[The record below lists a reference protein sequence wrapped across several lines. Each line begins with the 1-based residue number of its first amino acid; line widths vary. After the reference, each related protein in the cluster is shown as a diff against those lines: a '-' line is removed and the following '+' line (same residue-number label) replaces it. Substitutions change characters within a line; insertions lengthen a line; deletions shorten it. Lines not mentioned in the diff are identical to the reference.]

1 MRKPIK
7 ANIVR
12 PVQNFRQFAKDTAD
26 EATGLVAILEG
37 IHGEFDKFKER
48 DWRSL
53 HHLFYDHGDGVDYGD
68 FKWGMDGFGGDD
80 HRGYHSRITNSLKGI
95 SEEFRSLLVTTRDDR
110 PDRPDPGLV
119 RMLIS
124 DAIDKARSGMHR
136 FADPRVVDTLEK
148 TKRFLESGDLEKS
161 WSNEFGDDDPALPIA
176 VGLVGD
182 FLTAYMKAHL
192 LFQRVMEHGSAVLYL
207 LTGKEPPH
215 ENTEILYHASIDA
228 RNLYQDGFSKKGPAK
243 AKGIGQ
249 LGGVLKTTS
258 FTSAEWLTEEIARA
272 LLEASYIAKGVI
284 GMSDVL
290 EHAKRDGILRD
301 VQRTFW
307 GIHGCAPDDPNV
319 FSDRLHIM
327 DAYRYYLSYAEKKE
341 KRYDPLFT
349 GNIEELLI
357 ILKNA
362 SLDNIGY
369 VAARVDMTH
378 SGIEY
383 LSSMYEYRVPPTAI
397 LGNEYWVQAETDWV

>member
-1 MRKPIK
+1 VRKPIK
-7 ANIVR
+7 ANIAR

-26 EATGLVAILEG
+26 EATGLVAILKS
-37 IHGEFDKFKER
+37 IHGEFEKFEER

-53 HHLFYDHGDGVDYGD
+53 HNLFYDHDEGVDYGD
-68 FKWGMDGFGGDD
+68 FGWGMDGFGGDD
-80 HRGYHSRITNSLKGI
+80 HRGYHIRITESLKGI

-110 PDRPDPGLV
+110 PDKPDPSLV

-136 FADPRVVDTLEK
+136 FSDPRVVDTLEK
-148 TKRFLESGDLEKS
+148 TRRFLESGDLEKS

-207 LTGKEPPH
+207 LTGTEPPH
-215 ENTEILYHASIDA
+215 EAVEILYHASVEA
-228 RNLYQDGFSKKGPAK
+228 RNLYHSGFSKKGPTK
-243 AKGIGQ
+243 ARGIGQ

-258 FTSAEWLTEEIARA
+258 FTSAEWLAQEIARA
-272 LLEASYIAKGVI
+272 LLEASYIARGRI
-284 GMSDVL
+284 RMSDIL
-290 EHAKRDGILRD
+290 DHAKKDGILKE
-301 VQRTFW
+301 VTRTFW
-307 GIHGCAPDDPNV
+307 GVHGCAPDDPV
-319 FSDRLHIM
+319 VSSSGFHVM
-327 DAYRYYLSYAEKKE
+327 DAYRYYLAHAERAE

-349 GNIEELLI
+349 GDIEELLTT
-357 ILKNA
+357 LENTPKA
-362 SLDNIGY
+362 DIGY

-378 SGIEY
+378 PGIEY
-383 LSSMYEYRVPPTAI
+383 LSAMYEYRVPPAAI
-397 LGNEYWVQAETDWV
+397 LENEYWVPAETDWV